1 MLAISHFSL
10 KKIELILDQA
20 LEMADGKKYTAQ
32 DEIFVS
38 NLFFEDSTRTKIS
51 FEMAERKLGL

>member
-1 MLAISHFSL
+1 MLAISHFSP

-38 NLFFEDSTRTKIS
+38 NLFFEDSTRTRVGMIVPQ
-51 FEMAERKLGL
+51 RQPGL